1 MGILRIRGFLK
12 KYDGFCRISDWH
24 KRCRLF
30 AKLRS
35 VEMKKILILI
45 AAVVAAS
52 ALAALIRAGRN
63 VDGNMGYPYDDSPTD
78 YLGI

>member
-1 MGILRIRGFLK
+1 
-12 KYDGFCRISDWH
+12 
-24 KRCRLF
+24 
-30 AKLRS
+30 
-35 VEMKKILILI
+35 MKKILILI